1 MRLFWTILALL
12 TLTACITPG
21 QDTAATS
28 DAPYMVVKSIPQGAT
43 ITFAD
48 GVTCETPCRV
58 LVRQPLVMK
67 IAKAG
72 YRAGDVTLT
81 ASRAGE
87 ITYRLEQAA
96 PTTAVDQEQLPDL

>member
-1 MRLFWTILALL
+1 MRLFLMMLALSS
-12 TLTACITPG
+12 LTACITPG
-21 QDTAATS
+21 QETGSTS
-28 DAPYMVVKSIPQGAT
+28 DAPYMVVNSIPQGAT

-58 LVRQPLVMK
+58 LVRQPLAMK

-81 ASRAGE
+81 TNRAGE

-96 PTTAVDQEQLPDL
+96 PTTAVEQDQLPDL